1 MTTHLEDGLKRDK
14 MISFLITKPYFGIMK
29 DVVEKDDRLE
39 NISAL
44 VRVAVEKEVRRR
56 RGE

>member
-29 DVVEKDDRLE
+29 DVVENDDRLE
-39 NISAL
+39 NISSL